1 VGDQAVKTYAVI
13 TAKDEAVTIGPL
25 VSALISQ
32 GMSVIVVNDGSK
44 DKTAP
49 LAIKAGARYI
59 VDHTESQGI
68 AKSLLEAWQAAL
80 DQGADRVVQIDA
92 GGSHDPLEAFG
103 LLLMQDVYDYDV
115 VIGSRFCE
123 GAHYTGRP
131 WRAFLSRLSALLMN
145 FVAHSHLTDWTSGYR
160 VFSRAAVE
168 SLLQHKYYATM
179 HAWQMEVLAWAL
191 LDKLTICEY
200 PITYTAGRSSMK
212 WKLIDEAIMVWLW
225 RMHK

>member
-1 VGDQAVKTYAVI
+1 VKTIAVI
-13 TAKDEAVTIGPL
+13 TAKDEAETIGPL

-32 GMSVIVVNDGSK
+32 GMSVIVVNDGSR
-44 DKTAP
+44 DKTGP

-59 VDHTESQGI
+59 INHTERQGI

-80 DQGADRVVQIDA
+80 DQGADRIIQIDA
-92 GGSHDPLEAFG
+92 GGSHNPEDAKC
-103 LLLMQDVYDYDV
+103 LLMMQGAYDYDV

-145 FVAHSHLTDWTSGYR
+145 FVAHSRLTDWTSGYR
-160 VFSRAAVE
+160 VFSRSALE
-168 SLLQHKYYATM
+168 CLLQHKYYATM